1 MSDDPA
7 PRSTAAPGSNPRLIA
22 VVSDLPATWLDAED
36 VRIIRDRMARN
47 HYDPNA
53 TEALRVL
60 LCGIHELCIEIDRS
74 RRRTADQAARLDAA
88 DAVIAAARALAES
101 CGQASTG
108 IYGGDDLVDVY
119 DPGALAAV
127 ESALAAYDAL
137 AGTGE
142 ALS

>member
-60 LCGIHELCIEIDRS
+60 LCGIHELCIEIERCHE
-74 RRRTADQAARLDAA
+74 RTAAQEARPAAA

-119 DPGALAAV
+119 DAMALAAV
-127 ESALAAYDAL
+127 ESALAAYDAPDG
-137 AGTGE
+137 AGEGMG
-142 ALS
+142 